1 MTTAEIRDHFLTFFA
16 ERGHRVLPSSSLVPV
31 GDPSVLLT
39 SAGMQQFKPYFSGE
53 RASPFPR
60 IATVQKCF
68 RTTDLD
74 EVGDLSHLTFFEML
88 GNFSFGDY
96 FKEEAIAWAR
106 ELVQDVIGIEPDR
119 VWATVYEGSPGVPRD
134 EEAADI
140 WADLGHP
147 RERIAYAG
155 EDNFWGPTGDSG
167 PCGPTSELHVN
178 LRPDLPDV
186 GPLAAPEQYLEIWN
200 LVFNQYFKS
209 AEGEL
214 TPLEQHGVDTGAGL
228 ERWAVVLQG
237 VNSIYETDTWW
248 PLLQTAAGRAG
259 LAYEADRESGRSLR
273 VIAQHSRAAAFLIG
287 DGVMPGN
294 EGRGYILRRGIRQG
308 VRHARQLGIESDAL
322 APVVASAIDVMCEEG
337 YEDLLPRADFIR
349 SVVGDEEQ
357 RFRRTLDAGVARLDD
372 LLASVPPGGRVAGA
386 RMFELYDTFGFPPDI
401 TKDIAATRGVGVDEA
416 GFNAAL
422 AEQQARSRAAQ
433 SDGQARDLPSG
444 FGETV
449 FLGYDFVTEG
459 SGTIVALARD
469 GELLDGVTPDGQV
482 MVVLDQTPFYGE
494 SGGQVGDTGLLEGPN
509 GAARVTGTLKNPEG
523 TVIAVGEV
531 AHGRLAVGERVTARV
546 DRERRFNIMRNHTA
560 THLLHAGL
568 RRTLGDHVRQAGSLV
583 APDRLRFDFTNPAP
597 VTDGQLREI
606 QSWVNSQILRDHR
619 LVTELTEVQKAVE
632 AGAMALFGE
641 KYGEEVR
648 MVAMGGISR
657 ELCGGTHC
665 LSSNQIGLFAIVQES
680 GIAAG
685 VRRIEAVTGAG
696 AVAFVERSQD
706 LLAGV
711 ARQLES
717 APAEAPERVERLLE
731 QQADLRRRLQAAERA
746 DARRQA
752 ASLASEAISVGPI
765 SLVAAHTSVT
775 NREGLRGLSDD
786 LRQRLATPWVIVLAA
801 TIEERP
807 AFVAAA
813 SDEAVALGVNA
824 GALARAMAMTAGG
837 GGGGRPELAM
847 AGGRDPSRIPAAL
860 EAGRAYVSDAAGET
874 CAP

>member
-1 MTTAEIRDHFLTFFA
+1 MNTAEIRDHYLRFFSD
-16 ERGHRVLPSSSLVPV
+16 RGHRVLPSSSLVPV

-39 SAGMQQFKPYFSGE
+39 SAGMQQFKAYFSGE
-53 RASPFPR
+53 RPSPYPR

-96 FKEEAIAWAR
+96 FKVEAITWAR
-106 ELVQDVIGIEPDR
+106 ELVQDVIGIEPER
-119 VWATVYEGSPGVPRD
+119 IWATVYEGSPGVPRD

-147 RERIAYAG
+147 RERIAYEGA
-155 EDNFWGPTGDSG
+155 DNFWGPTGDSG
-167 PCGPTSELHVN
+167 PCGPTTEIHVN

-186 GPLAAPEQYLEIWN
+186 GPLAAPERYLEIWN

-209 AEGEL
+209 ADGEL

-248 PLLQTAAGRAG
+248 PLVRTAAGEAG
-259 LAYEADRESGRSLR
+259 LAYQAERESGRSLR

-294 EGRGYILRRGIRQG
+294 EGRGYILRRSIRQG
-308 VRHARQLGIESDAL
+308 VRHARQLGIDSNAM
-322 APVVASAIDVMCEEG
+322 APVVETAIDVMSEEG

-349 SVVGDEEQ
+349 SVVRDEEQ

-372 LLASVPPGGRVAGA
+372 LLANVPPGGQVDGA

-416 GFNAAL
+416 GFDAAL

-433 SDGQARDLPSG
+433 SDGQARDLPAG
-444 FGETV
+444 FGESL
-449 FLGYDFVTEG
+449 FLGYDFVTETE
-459 SGTIVALARD
+459 GTIVALARD
-469 GELLDGVTPDGQV
+469 GELLDAAAMDGQV

-494 SGGQVGDTGLLEGPN
+494 AGGQVGDMGVLEGPS
-509 GAARVTGTLKNPEG
+509 GSARVLDTLKNPEG
-523 TVIAVGEV
+523 TLVMLADVTR
-531 AHGRLAVGERVTARV
+531 GRLAVGERVHARV

-583 APDRLRFDFTNPAP
+583 AADRLRFDFTNPAP
-597 VTDGQLREI
+597 VTDDELRQI
-606 QSWVNSQILRDHR
+606 QQWVNAQILEDYR
-619 LVTELTEVQKAVE
+619 LVTELTEVQAAVE

-641 KYGEEVR
+641 KYGEVVR
-648 MVAMGGISR
+648 MVRLGEVSR

-665 LSSNQIGLFAIVQES
+665 ASSNQIGLFAIVQES

-685 VRRIEAVTGAG
+685 VRRIEAVTGVG
-696 AVAFVERSQD
+696 AVTFMERNQD
-706 LLAGV
+706 LLAEI

-717 APAEAPERVERLLE
+717 APSETPERVQRLLD
-731 QQADLRRRLQAAERA
+731 QQADLRRRLHAAERA
-746 DARRQA
+746 EARRQA
-752 ASLASEAISVGPI
+752 ERLAAESVVVGPL
-765 SLVAAHTSVT
+765 SLVAANTSAT
-775 NREGLRGLSDD
+775 NRDALRGLSDD
-786 LRQRLATPWVIVLAA
+786 LRQRLGPPWVIVLAA
-801 TIEERP
+801 TINGRP
-807 AFVAAA
+807 AFVASA
-813 SDEAVALGVNA
+813 SDDAVALGVNA
-824 GALARAMAMTAGG
+824 GALARAMAAKAGG

-847 AGGRDPSRIPAAL
+847 AGGRDASRIPAAL
-860 EAGRAYVSDAAGET
+860 EAGRAYVADTVALT
-874 CAP
+874 

>member
-1 MTTAEIRDHFLTFFA
+1 MTTAEIRNHFLKFFA
-16 ERGHRVLPSSSLVPV
+16 ERGHRVLPSTSLVPV

-53 RASPFPR
+53 RPSPYPR

-96 FKEEAIAWAR
+96 FKLEAIMWAR

-167 PCGPTSELHVN
+167 PCGPTTEIHVN

-186 GPLAAPEQYLEIWN
+186 GPLAAPERYLEIWN

-248 PLLQTAAGRAG
+248 PLLGAAAGRAG
-259 LAYEADRESGRSLR
+259 LEYQAEHASGRSLR

-294 EGRGYILRRGIRQG
+294 EGRGYILRRSIRQG

-322 APVVASAIDVMCEEG
+322 APVVDTAIDVMSEEG
-337 YEDLLPRADFIR
+337 YDDLLPRADFIR
-349 SVVGDEEQ
+349 NVVSDEEQ

-372 LLASVPPGGRVAGA
+372 LLASVPPGGRVDGA

-401 TKDIAATRGVGVDEA
+401 TKDIAAARGVGVDEA
-416 GFNAAL
+416 GFDAAL

-433 SDGQARDLPSG
+433 SGGQARELPSG
-444 FGETV
+444 FGETA
-449 FLGYDFVTEG
+449 FLGYDFATEG
-459 SGTIVALARD
+459 EGTIVALARG
-469 GELLDGVTPDGQV
+469 GELLDTVAAGSHV
-482 MVVLDQTPFYGE
+482 MIVLDQTPFYGE
-494 SGGQVGDTGLLEGPN
+494 AGGQVGDTGVLEGPN
-509 GAARVTGTLKNPEG
+509 GAARVTDTLKNPEG
-523 TVIAVGEV
+523 TVVAVAEV
-531 AHGRLAVGERVTARV
+531 TRGRLTVGDRVRARV
-546 DRERRFNIMRNHTA
+546 DRERRFNVMRNHTA

-597 VTDGQLREI
+597 VTGDQLRQI
-606 QSWVNSQILRDHR
+606 QSWVNSQILCDHS
-619 LVTELTEVQKAVE
+619 LVTELTEVQAAVE

-641 KYGEEVR
+641 KYGEVVR
-648 MVAMGGISR
+648 MVQLEEVSR

-665 LSSNQIGLFAIVQES
+665 LSSNQIGMFAIVQES

-685 VRRIEAVTGAG
+685 IRRIEAVTGAG
-696 AVAFVERSQD
+696 AVTFVERHQD
-706 LLAGV
+706 LLAGI
-711 ARQLES
+711 ARQLEA
-717 APAEAPERVERLLE
+717 APAETPERVQRLLD

-746 DARRQA
+746 EARRLA
-752 ASLASEAISVGPI
+752 VNLASGSVAVGPI
-765 SLVAAHTSVT
+765 SLVAADTSVG
-775 NREGLRGLSDD
+775 NRDALRGLTDD
-786 LRQRLATPWVIVLAA
+786 LRQRLASPSVIVLAA
-801 TIEERP
+801 TIEGRP

-824 GALARAMAMTAGG
+824 GALARAMATTAGG
-837 GGGGRPELAM
+837 GGGGRPGLAM
-847 AGGRDPSRIPAAL
+847 AGGNDPSRIPAAL
-860 EAGRAYVSDAAGET
+860 DAGRAYVADVVGAT
-874 CAP
+874 

>member
-1 MTTAEIRDHFLTFFA
+1 MNTAEIRDHYLNYFA
-16 ERGHRVLPSSSLVPV
+16 ERGHRVLPSASLVPV

-39 SAGMQQFKPYFSGE
+39 SAGMQQFKPHFSGE
-53 RASPFPR
+53 RPSPYPR

-96 FKEEAIAWAR
+96 FKVEAIAWAR
-106 ELVQDVIGIEPDR
+106 ELVQDVIGIEADR

-147 RERIAYAG
+147 RERIAFAG

-167 PCGPTSELHVN
+167 PCGPTTEIHVN

-186 GPLAAPEQYLEIWN
+186 GPLTAPDRYLEIWN

-209 AEGEL
+209 AEGDL

-248 PLLQTAAGRAG
+248 PLIHTAAGQAG
-259 LAYEADRESGRSLR
+259 LAYEAERESGRSLR

-294 EGRGYILRRGIRQG
+294 EGRGYILRRSIRQG

-322 APVVASAIDVMCEEG
+322 APVVETAIDVMSEEG
-337 YEDLLPRADFIR
+337 YQDLLPRADFIR
-349 SVVGDEEQ
+349 GVVSDEEQ

-372 LLASVPPGGRVAGA
+372 LLAAVPPGGRVDGG

-416 GFNAAL
+416 GFEVAL

-433 SDGQARDLPSG
+433 ADGQSLDLPSG
-444 FGETV
+444 FGESV
-449 FLGYDFVTEG
+449 FLGYDFVTQAE
-459 SGTIVALARD
+459 GTIVALACE
-469 GELLDGVTPDGQV
+469 GELLDEATLDGQV

-494 SGGQVGDTGLLEGPN
+494 AGGQVGDTGVLEGPQ
-509 GAARVTGTLKNPEG
+509 GTARVTDTLKNPEG
-523 TVIAVGEV
+523 TVVMMAEV
-531 AHGRLAVGERVTARV
+531 SRGQLAVGERVRARV

-597 VTDGQLREI
+597 VTDGQLRQI
-606 QSWVNSQILRDHR
+606 QHWVNSQILVDHP
-619 LVTELTEVQKAVE
+619 LVTELTEVQAAVE

-648 MVAMGGISR
+648 MVRMGGISR

-665 LSSNQIGLFAIVQES
+665 VSSNQIGLFAIVQES

-696 AVAFVERSQD
+696 AVTFVERSQD
-706 LLAGV
+706 LLTGI

-717 APAEAPERVERLLE
+717 APAEAPERVQRLLS
-731 QQADLRRRLQAAERA
+731 QQADLRRRLQASERA
-746 DARRQA
+746 EARRQA
-752 ASLASEAISVGPI
+752 ERLAGEAMAVGSI
-765 SLVAAHTSVT
+765 SLVAASTSVT
-775 NREGLRGLSDD
+775 NRDALRGLSDD
-786 LRQRLATPWVIVLAA
+786 LRQRLDTPWVIVLAA
-801 TIEERP
+801 EIDGRP

-813 SDEAVALGVNA
+813 SDEAVSAGVNA
-824 GALARAMAMTAGG
+824 GELARAMATMAGG

-847 AGGRDPSRIPAAL
+847 AGGKDPARIPAAL
-860 EAGRAYVSDAAGET
+860 EAGRAYVADAVAV
-874 CAP
+874 A

>member
-1 MTTAEIRDHFLTFFA
+1 MTTAEIRNHFLKFFA
-16 ERGHRVLPSSSLVPV
+16 ERGHRVLPSTSLVPV

-53 RASPFPR
+53 RPSPYPR

-96 FKEEAIAWAR
+96 FKLEAITWAR

-167 PCGPTSELHVN
+167 PCGPTTEIHVN

-186 GPLAAPEQYLEIWN
+186 GPLAAPERYLEIWN

-248 PLLQTAAGRAG
+248 PLLGAAAGRAG
-259 LAYEADRESGRSLR
+259 LEYEAERESGRSLR

-294 EGRGYILRRGIRQG
+294 EGRGYILRRSIRQG
-308 VRHARQLGIESDAL
+308 VRHARQLGIESNAL
-322 APVVASAIDVMCEEG
+322 APVVDSAIDVMSEEG
-337 YEDLLPRADFIR
+337 YDDLLPRADFIR
-349 SVVGDEEQ
+349 NVVSDEEQ

-372 LLASVPPGGRVAGA
+372 LLASVPPGGRVDGA

-401 TKDIAATRGVGVDEA
+401 TKDIAAARGVGVDEA
-416 GFNAAL
+416 GFDAAL

-433 SDGQARDLPSG
+433 SGGQARELPSG
-444 FGETV
+444 FGETA
-449 FLGYDFVTEG
+449 FLGYDFATEG
-459 SGTIVALARD
+459 EGTIVALARG
-469 GELLDGVTPDGQV
+469 GELLDTVAAGRHV
-482 MVVLDQTPFYGE
+482 MIVLDQTPFYGE
-494 SGGQVGDTGLLEGPN
+494 AGGQVGDTGVLEGPN
-509 GAARVTGTLKNPEG
+509 GGARVTDTLKNPEG
-523 TVIAVGEV
+523 TVVAVAEV
-531 AHGRLAVGERVTARV
+531 TRGRLTVGERVRARV
-546 DRERRFNIMRNHTA
+546 DRERRFNVMRNHTA

-597 VTDGQLREI
+597 VTGDQLRQI
-606 QSWVNSQILRDHR
+606 QSWVNSQILCDHS
-619 LVTELTEVQKAVE
+619 LVTELTEVQAAVE

-641 KYGEEVR
+641 KYGEVVR
-648 MVAMGGISR
+648 MVRLGEVSR

-665 LSSNQIGLFAIVQES
+665 LSSNQIGMFAIVQES

-685 VRRIEAVTGAG
+685 IRRIEAVTGAG
-696 AVAFVERSQD
+696 AVTFVERHQD
-706 LLAGV
+706 LLAGI
-711 ARQLES
+711 ARQLEA
-717 APAEAPERVERLLE
+717 APAETPERVQRLLD

-746 DARRQA
+746 EARRLA
-752 ASLASEAISVGPI
+752 VNLASGSVAVGPI
-765 SLVAAHTSVT
+765 SLVAADTSVG
-775 NREGLRGLSDD
+775 NRDALRGLTDD
-786 LRQRLATPWVIVLAA
+786 LRQRLASPSVIVLAA
-801 TIEERP
+801 TIEGRP

-824 GALARAMAMTAGG
+824 GALARAMATTAGG
-837 GGGGRPELAM
+837 GGGGRPGLAM
-847 AGGRDPSRIPAAL
+847 AGGNDPSRIPAAL
-860 EAGRAYVSDAAGET
+860 DAGRAYVAAVVGAT
-874 CAP
+874 

>member
-1 MTTAEIRDHFLTFFA
+1 MTTAEIRNHFLKFFA
-16 ERGHRVLPSSSLVPV
+16 ERGHRVLPSTSLVPV

-53 RASPFPR
+53 RPSPYPR

-96 FKEEAIAWAR
+96 FKLEAIMWAR

-167 PCGPTSELHVN
+167 PCGPTTEIHVN

-186 GPLAAPEQYLEIWN
+186 GPLAAPERYLEIWN

-248 PLLQTAAGRAG
+248 PLLGAAAGRAG
-259 LAYEADRESGRSLR
+259 LEYEAERESGRSLR

-294 EGRGYILRRGIRQG
+294 EGRGYILRRSIRQG

-322 APVVASAIDVMCEEG
+322 APVVDTAIDVMSEEG
-337 YEDLLPRADFIR
+337 YHDLLPRADFIR
-349 SVVGDEEQ
+349 NVVSDEEQ

-372 LLASVPPGGRVAGA
+372 LLASVPPGGRVDGA

-401 TKDIAATRGVGVDEA
+401 TKDIAAARGVGVDEA
-416 GFNAAL
+416 GFDAAL

-433 SDGQARDLPSG
+433 SGGQTRELPSG
-444 FGETV
+444 FGETA
-449 FLGYDFVTEG
+449 FLGYDFATEG
-459 SGTIVALARD
+459 EGTIVALARG
-469 GELLDGVTPDGQV
+469 GELLDTVAAGRHV
-482 MVVLDQTPFYGE
+482 MIVLDQTPFYGE
-494 SGGQVGDTGLLEGPN
+494 AGGQVGDTGVLEGPN
-509 GAARVTGTLKNPEG
+509 GAARVTDTLKNPEG
-523 TVIAVGEV
+523 TVVAVAEV
-531 AHGRLAVGERVTARV
+531 TRGHLTVGERVRARV
-546 DRERRFNIMRNHTA
+546 DRERRFNVMRNHTA

-597 VTDGQLREI
+597 VTGDQLRQI
-606 QSWVNSQILRDHR
+606 QSWVNSQILCDHS
-619 LVTELTEVQKAVE
+619 LVTELTEVQAAIE

-641 KYGEEVR
+641 KYGEVVR
-648 MVAMGGISR
+648 MVQLGEVSR

-665 LSSNQIGLFAIVQES
+665 VSSNQIGMFAIVQES

-685 VRRIEAVTGAG
+685 IRRIEAVTGAG
-696 AVAFVERSQD
+696 AVTFVERHQD
-706 LLAGV
+706 LLAGI
-711 ARQLES
+711 ARQLEA
-717 APAEAPERVERLLE
+717 APAETPERVQRLLD

-746 DARRQA
+746 EARRLA
-752 ASLASEAISVGPI
+752 VNLASGSVAVGPI
-765 SLVAAHTSVT
+765 SLVAADTSVG
-775 NREGLRGLSDD
+775 NRDALRGLTDD
-786 LRQRLATPWVIVLAA
+786 LRQRLASPSVIVLAA
-801 TIEERP
+801 TIEGRP

-824 GALARAMAMTAGG
+824 GALARAMATTAGG
-837 GGGGRPELAM
+837 GGGGRPGLAM
-847 AGGRDPSRIPAAL
+847 AGGNDPSRIPAAL
-860 EAGRAYVSDAAGET
+860 DAGRAYVADVVGAT
-874 CAP
+874 

>member
-1 MTTAEIRDHFLTFFA
+1 MTTAEIRDRYLNFFA
-16 ERGHRVLPSSSLVPV
+16 ERGHRVLPSASLVPV

-53 RASPFPR
+53 RPSPYPR

-96 FKEEAIAWAR
+96 FKVEAIAWAR
-106 ELVQDVIGIEPDR
+106 ELVQDVIGIEPER

-167 PCGPTSELHVN
+167 PCGPTTEIHVN

-186 GPLAAPEQYLEIWN
+186 GPLAAPERYLEIWN
-200 LVFNQYFKS
+200 LVFNQYFRS

-214 TPLEQHGVDTGAGL
+214 TPLERHGVDTGAGL

-237 VNSIYETDTWW
+237 VDSIYETDTWW
-248 PLLQTAAGRAG
+248 PLLQEAAGRAG
-259 LAYEADRESGRSLR
+259 LAYEAERESGRSLR

-294 EGRGYILRRGIRQG
+294 EGRGYILRRSIRQG
-308 VRHARQLGIESDAL
+308 VRHARQLGIESNAL
-322 APVVASAIDVMCEEG
+322 APVVATAIDVMSEEG
-337 YEDLLPRADFIR
+337 YEDLLPRAEFIR
-349 SVVGDEEQ
+349 NVVSDEEQ

-372 LLASVPPGGRVAGA
+372 LLVSVPPGGQVDGV

-401 TKDIAATRGVGVDEA
+401 TKDIAAARGVGVDEA
-416 GFNAAL
+416 GFDAAL

-433 SDGQARDLPSG
+433 SGGQAHDLPSG
-444 FGETV
+444 FGESV
-449 FLGYDFVTEG
+449 FLGYDFVTEAE
-459 SGTIVALARD
+459 GTIVALARD
-469 GELLDGVTPDGQV
+469 EELLDAAADGQV
-482 MVVLDQTPFYGE
+482 MLVLDQTPFYGE
-494 SGGQVGDTGLLEGPN
+494 AGGQVGDTGMLTGPN
-509 GAARVTGTLKNPEG
+509 GAARVTDTLKNPEG
-523 TVIAVGEV
+523 TVVMV
-531 AHGRLAVGERVTARV
+531 ADMTQGRLAVGERVTARV
-546 DRERRFNIMRNHTA
+546 DRQRRFNIMRNHTA

-583 APDRLRFDFTNPAP
+583 APDRLRFDFTNPTP
-597 VTDGQLREI
+597 VTDDELRQI
-606 QSWVNSQILRDHR
+606 QHWVNTQILSDRQ
-619 LVTELTEVQKAVE
+619 LVTELTEVQAAVE

-648 MVAMGGISR
+648 MVTMGGISR

-665 LSSNQIGLFAIVQES
+665 VSSNQIGLFAIVQES

-696 AVAFVERSQD
+696 AVGFVERNQD
-706 LLAGV
+706 LLAGI

-717 APAEAPERVERLLE
+717 TPTEAPDRVQRLLE
-731 QQADLRRRLQAAERA
+731 QQADLRQRLQAGERA
-746 DARRQA
+746 EARRQA
-752 ASLASEAISVGPI
+752 ERLAAESLAVGPV
-765 SLVAAHTSVT
+765 SLVAANTSAT
-775 NREGLRGLSDD
+775 NRDALRRLSDD
-786 LRQRLATPWVIVLAA
+786 LRQRLDTPWVIVLAA
-801 TIEERP
+801 TIDGRP

-813 SDEAVALGVNA
+813 SDEAVALGMNA
-824 GALARAMAMTAGG
+824 GELARAMATVAGG

-847 AGGRDPSRIPAAL
+847 AGGKDPSRIPAAL
-860 EAGRAYVSDAAGET
+860 EAGRAFVADSVGVT
-874 CAP
+874 

>member
-1 MTTAEIRDHFLTFFA
+1 MTTAEIRNHYLKFFA
-16 ERGHRVLPSSSLVPV
+16 ERGHRVLPSTSLVPV

-53 RASPFPR
+53 RPSPYPR

-96 FKEEAIAWAR
+96 FKLEAITWAR

-167 PCGPTSELHVN
+167 PCGPTTEIHVN

-186 GPLAAPEQYLEIWN
+186 GPLAAPERYLEIWN

-214 TPLEQHGVDTGAGL
+214 TPLEKHGVDTGGGL

-248 PLLQTAAGRAG
+248 PLLGAAAGRAG
-259 LAYEADRESGRSLR
+259 LEYEAERESGRSLR

-294 EGRGYILRRGIRQG
+294 EGRGYILRRSIRQG

-322 APVVASAIDVMCEEG
+322 APVVDTAIDVMSEEG
-337 YEDLLPRADFIR
+337 YDDLLPRADFIR
-349 SVVGDEEQ
+349 NVVSDEEQ

-372 LLASVPPGGRVAGA
+372 LLASVPPGGQVDGA

-401 TKDIAATRGVGVDEA
+401 TKDIAAARGVGVDEA
-416 GFNAAL
+416 GFDAAL

-433 SDGQARDLPSG
+433 SGGQARELPSG
-444 FGETV
+444 FGETA
-449 FLGYDFVTEG
+449 FQGYDFATEG
-459 SGTIVALARD
+459 EGTIVALARG
-469 GELLDGVTPDGQV
+469 GELLDAVAAGSQV
-482 MVVLDQTPFYGE
+482 MIVLDQTPFYGE
-494 SGGQVGDTGLLEGPN
+494 AGGQVGDTGVLEGLN
-509 GAARVTGTLKNPEG
+509 GAARVTDTLKNPEG
-523 TVIAVGEV
+523 TVVAVAEV
-531 AHGRLAVGERVTARV
+531 TRGHLTVGERVRARV

-597 VTDGQLREI
+597 VTGDQLRQI
-606 QSWVNSQILRDHR
+606 QSWVNSQILCDHS
-619 LVTELTEVQKAVE
+619 LVTELTEVQAAVE

-641 KYGEEVR
+641 KYGEVVR
-648 MVAMGGISR
+648 MVRLGEVSR

-665 LSSNQIGLFAIVQES
+665 VSSNQIGMFAIVQES

-685 VRRIEAVTGAG
+685 IRRIEAVTGAG
-696 AVAFVERSQD
+696 AVTFVERHQD
-706 LLAGV
+706 LLAGI

-717 APAEAPERVERLLE
+717 APAETPERVQRLLD

-746 DARRQA
+746 EARRLA
-752 ASLASEAISVGPI
+752 VNLASGSVAVGPI
-765 SLVAAHTSVT
+765 SLVAADTSVG
-775 NREGLRGLSDD
+775 NRDALRGLTDD
-786 LRQRLATPWVIVLAA
+786 LRQRLAAPSVIVLAA
-801 TIEERP
+801 TIEGRP

-824 GALARAMAMTAGG
+824 GALARAMATTAGG
-837 GGGGRPELAM
+837 GGGGRPGLAM
-847 AGGRDPSRIPAAL
+847 AGGNDPSRIPAAL
-860 EAGRAYVSDAAGET
+860 DAGRAYVADVVGAT
-874 CAP
+874 

>member
-1 MTTAEIRDHFLTFFA
+1 MTTAEIRDHYLKFFA
-16 ERGHRVLPSSSLVPV
+16 ERGHRVLPSTSLVPV

-53 RASPFPR
+53 RPSPYPR

-96 FKEEAIAWAR
+96 FKLEAIMWAR
-106 ELVQDVIGIEPDR
+106 ELVQEVIGIEPDR

-167 PCGPTSELHVN
+167 PCGPTTEIHVN

-186 GPLAAPEQYLEIWN
+186 GPLAAPERYLEIWN

-248 PLLQTAAGRAG
+248 PLLGAAAGRAG
-259 LAYEADRESGRSLR
+259 LEYQAKHASGRSLR

-294 EGRGYILRRGIRQG
+294 EGRGYILRRSIRQG

-322 APVVASAIDVMCEEG
+322 APVVDTAIDVMSEEG
-337 YEDLLPRADFIR
+337 YDDLLPRADFIR
-349 SVVGDEEQ
+349 NVVSDEEQ

-372 LLASVPPGGRVAGA
+372 LLASVPPGGRVDGA

-401 TKDIAATRGVGVDEA
+401 TTDIAAARGVGVDDA
-416 GFNAAL
+416 GFDAAL

-433 SDGQARDLPSG
+433 SGGQARELPSG
-444 FGETV
+444 FGETA
-449 FLGYDFVTEG
+449 FLGYDFATEG
-459 SGTIVALARD
+459 EGTIVALARG
-469 GELLDGVTPDGQV
+469 GELLDTVAAGRHI
-482 MVVLDQTPFYGE
+482 MIVLDQTPFYGE
-494 SGGQVGDTGLLEGPN
+494 AGGQVGDTGVLEGPN
-509 GAARVTGTLKNPEG
+509 GAARVTDTLKNPEG
-523 TVIAVGEV
+523 TVVAVVEV
-531 AHGRLAVGERVTARV
+531 TRGRLAVGERVRARV

-597 VTDGQLREI
+597 VTGDQLRQI
-606 QSWVNSQILRDHR
+606 QRWVNSQILCDHA
-619 LVTELTEVQKAVE
+619 LVTELTEVQAAVE

-641 KYGEEVR
+641 KYGEVVR
-648 MVAMGGISR
+648 MVRLGEVSR

-665 LSSNQIGLFAIVQES
+665 VSSNQIGMFAIVQES

-685 VRRIEAVTGAG
+685 IRRIEAVTGAG
-696 AVAFVERSQD
+696 AVTLVERHQD
-706 LLAGV
+706 LLTGI
-711 ARQLES
+711 ARQLEA
-717 APAEAPERVERLLE
+717 APAETPERVQRLLD

-746 DARRQA
+746 EARRLA
-752 ASLASEAISVGPI
+752 VNLASGSVAVGPI
-765 SLVAAHTSVT
+765 SLVAADTSVG
-775 NREGLRGLSDD
+775 NRDALRGLTDD
-786 LRQRLATPWVIVLAA
+786 LRQRLAAPWVIVLAA
-801 TIEERP
+801 TIEGRP

-824 GALARAMAMTAGG
+824 GALARAMATTAGG
-837 GGGGRPELAM
+837 GGGGRPGLAM
-847 AGGRDPSRIPAAL
+847 AGGNDPSRIPAAL
-860 EAGRAYVSDAAGET
+860 DAGRAYVADVVGAT
-874 CAP
+874 

>member
-1 MTTAEIRDHFLTFFA
+1 MTTAEIRNHFLKFFA
-16 ERGHRVLPSSSLVPV
+16 ERGHRVLPSTSLVPV

-53 RASPFPR
+53 RPSPYPR

-96 FKEEAIAWAR
+96 FKLEAIMWAR

-167 PCGPTSELHVN
+167 PCGPTTEIHVN

-186 GPLAAPEQYLEIWN
+186 GPLAAPERYLEIWN

-248 PLLQTAAGRAG
+248 PLLGAAAGRAG
-259 LAYEADRESGRSLR
+259 LEYQAERASGRSLR

-294 EGRGYILRRGIRQG
+294 EGRGYILRRSIRQG
-308 VRHARQLGIESDAL
+308 VRHARQLGIESNAL
-322 APVVASAIDVMCEEG
+322 APVVDSAIDVMSEEG
-337 YEDLLPRADFIR
+337 YDDLLPRADFIR
-349 SVVGDEEQ
+349 NVVSDEEQ

-372 LLASVPPGGRVAGA
+372 LLASVPPGARVDGA

-401 TKDIAATRGVGVDEA
+401 TKDIAAARGVGVDEA
-416 GFNAAL
+416 GFDAAL

-433 SDGQARDLPSG
+433 SGGQARELPSG
-444 FGETV
+444 FGETA
-449 FLGYDFVTEG
+449 FLGYDFATEG
-459 SGTIVALARD
+459 EGTIVALARG
-469 GELLDGVTPDGQV
+469 GELLDTVAAGRHV
-482 MVVLDQTPFYGE
+482 MIVLDQTPFYGE
-494 SGGQVGDTGLLEGPN
+494 AGGQVGDTGVLEGPN
-509 GAARVTGTLKNPEG
+509 GGARVTDTLKNPEG
-523 TVIAVGEV
+523 TVVAVAEV
-531 AHGRLAVGERVTARV
+531 TRGRLTVGERVRARV

-597 VTDGQLREI
+597 VTGDQLRQI
-606 QSWVNSQILRDHR
+606 QSWVNSQILCDHS
-619 LVTELTEVQKAVE
+619 LVTELTEVQAAVE

-641 KYGEEVR
+641 KYGEVVR
-648 MVAMGGISR
+648 MVRLGEVSR

-665 LSSNQIGLFAIVQES
+665 LSSNQIGMFAIVQES

-685 VRRIEAVTGAG
+685 IRRIEAVTGAG
-696 AVAFVERSQD
+696 AVTFVERHQD
-706 LLAGV
+706 LLAGI
-711 ARQLES
+711 ARQLEA
-717 APAEAPERVERLLE
+717 APAETPERVQRLLD

-746 DARRQA
+746 EARRLA
-752 ASLASEAISVGPI
+752 VNLASGSVAVGPI
-765 SLVAAHTSVT
+765 SLVAADTSVG
-775 NREGLRGLSDD
+775 NRDALRGLTDD
-786 LRQRLATPWVIVLAA
+786 LRQRLASPSVIVLAA
-801 TIEERP
+801 TIEGRP

-824 GALARAMAMTAGG
+824 GALARAMATTAGG
-837 GGGGRPELAM
+837 GGGGRPGLAM
-847 AGGRDPSRIPAAL
+847 AGGNDPSRIPAAL
-860 EAGRAYVSDAAGET
+860 DAGRAYVAAVVGAT
-874 CAP
+874 

>member
-1 MTTAEIRDHFLTFFA
+1 MTTAEIRHHYLNYFA
-16 ERGHRVLPSSSLVPV
+16 ERGHRLLPSSSLVPV

-53 RASPFPR
+53 RPSPYPR

-96 FKEEAIAWAR
+96 FKVEAITWAR
-106 ELVQDVIGIEPDR
+106 ELVQDVIGIEAER

-167 PCGPTSELHVN
+167 PCGPTTELHVN

-186 GPLAAPEQYLEIWN
+186 GPLVAPERYLEIWN
-200 LVFNQYFKS
+200 LVFNQYFMS
-209 AEGEL
+209 ADGEL

-248 PLLQTAAGRAG
+248 PLLRVAAGRAG
-259 LAYEADRESGRSLR
+259 RTYEADQESGRSLR

-294 EGRGYILRRGIRQG
+294 EGRGYILRRSIRQA
-308 VRHARQLGIESDAL
+308 VRHARQLGIESDVL
-322 APVVASAIDVMCEEG
+322 APVVETAIDVMSEEG

-349 SVVGDEEQ
+349 NVASDEEQ
-357 RFRRTLDAGVARLDD
+357 RFRRTLDAGMARLDD
-372 LLASVPPGGRVAGA
+372 LLADVPRGGQVDGT

-401 TKDIAATRGVGVDEA
+401 TKDIAAARGVDVDEA
-416 GFNAAL
+416 GFDDAL
-422 AEQQARSRAAQ
+422 EEQQARSRAAQ
-433 SDGQARDLPSG
+433 SDGQALALPSG
-444 FGETV
+444 FGESI

-459 SGTIVALARD
+459 AGTIVALARD
-469 GELLDGVTPDGQV
+469 GALLDAATADGQV

-494 SGGQVGDTGLLEGPN
+494 AGGQVGDAGALEGPT
-509 GAARVTGTLKNPEG
+509 GAARVTDTLKNPEG
-523 TVIAVGEV
+523 TVVMIAEV
-531 AHGRLAVGERVTARV
+531 TRGQLAVGERVEARV
-546 DRERRFNIMRNHTA
+546 DRARRFNIMRNHTA

-583 APDRLRFDFTNPAP
+583 APDRLRFDFTNPTP
-597 VTDGQLREI
+597 VTDGELRDI
-606 QSWVNSQILRDHR
+606 QHWVNSQILSDHQ
-619 LVTELTEVQKAVE
+619 LVTELTEVQAAVE

-648 MVAMGGISR
+648 MVRMGEVSR

-665 LSSNQIGLFAIVQES
+665 NSSNQIGLFAIVQES

-696 AVAFVERSQD
+696 AVTFVEWNQD
-706 LLAGV
+706 LLAGI

-717 APAEAPERVERLLE
+717 APAEAPERVQRLVT
-731 QQADLRRRLQAAERA
+731 QQADMRRQLQASERA
-746 DARRQA
+746 EARRQA
-752 ASLASEAISVGPI
+752 ERLAAEAATVGPL
-765 SLVAAHTSVT
+765 SLVAAGTSVT
-775 NREGLRGLSDD
+775 NRDALRGLSDD
-786 LRQRLATPWVIVLAA
+786 LRQRLDTPWVIVLAA
-801 TIEERP
+801 EIDGRP

-813 SDEAVALGVNA
+813 SDEAVAAGVNA
-824 GALARAMAMTAGG
+824 GELARAMARTAGG

-847 AGGRDPSRIPAAL
+847 AGGKDPAQIPAAL
-860 EAGRAYVSDAAGET
+860 EAGRAYVAEAVAA
-874 CAP
+874 A

>member
-1 MTTAEIRDHFLTFFA
+1 MTTAEIRDRYLNFFA
-16 ERGHRVLPSSSLVPV
+16 ERGHRVLPSASLVPV

-53 RASPFPR
+53 RPSPYPR

-96 FKEEAIAWAR
+96 FKVEAITWAR
-106 ELVQDVIGIEPDR
+106 ELVQDVIGIEPER

-167 PCGPTSELHVN
+167 PCGPTTEIHVN

-186 GPLAAPEQYLEIWN
+186 GPLAAPERYLEIWN
-200 LVFNQYFKS
+200 LVFNQYFRS

-214 TPLEQHGVDTGAGL
+214 TPLERHGVDTGAGL

-237 VNSIYETDTWW
+237 VDSIYETDTWW
-248 PLLQTAAGRAG
+248 PLLQEAAGRAG
-259 LAYEADRESGRSLR
+259 LAYEAERESGRSLR

-294 EGRGYILRRGIRQG
+294 EGRGYILRRSIRQG
-308 VRHARQLGIESDAL
+308 VRHARQLGIESNAL
-322 APVVASAIDVMCEEG
+322 APVVATAIDVMSEEG

-349 SVVGDEEQ
+349 SVVSDEEH

-372 LLASVPPGGRVAGA
+372 LLVSVPPGGQVDGV

-401 TKDIAATRGVGVDEA
+401 TKDIAAARGVGVDEA
-416 GFNAAL
+416 GFDAAL
-422 AEQQARSRAAQ
+422 AEQRARSRAAQ
-433 SDGQARDLPSG
+433 SGGQAHDLPSG
-444 FGETV
+444 FGESV
-449 FLGYDFVTEG
+449 FLGYDFVTEAE
-459 SGTIVALARD
+459 GTIVALARD
-469 GELLDGVTPDGQV
+469 EELLDAAADGQV
-482 MVVLDQTPFYGE
+482 MLVLDQTPFYGE
-494 SGGQVGDTGLLEGPN
+494 AGGQVGDTGMLTGPN
-509 GAARVTGTLKNPEG
+509 GAARVTDTLKNPEG
-523 TVIAVGEV
+523 TVVMV
-531 AHGRLAVGERVTARV
+531 ADMTQGRLAVGERVTARV
-546 DRERRFNIMRNHTA
+546 DRQRRFNIMRNHTA

-583 APDRLRFDFTNPAP
+583 APDRLRFDFTNPTP
-597 VTDGQLREI
+597 VTDDELRQI
-606 QSWVNSQILRDHR
+606 QHWVNTQILSDRQ
-619 LVTELTEVQKAVE
+619 LVTELTEVQAAVE

-648 MVAMGGISR
+648 MVTMGGISR

-665 LSSNQIGLFAIVQES
+665 VSSNQIGLFAIVQES

-696 AVAFVERSQD
+696 AVGFVERNQD
-706 LLAGV
+706 LLAGI

-717 APAEAPERVERLLE
+717 TPTEAPDRVQRLLE
-731 QQADLRRRLQAAERA
+731 QQADLRRRLQAGERA
-746 DARRQA
+746 EARRQA
-752 ASLASEAISVGPI
+752 ERLAAESLAVGPM
-765 SLVAAHTSVT
+765 SLVAANTSAT
-775 NREGLRGLSDD
+775 NRDALRRLSDD
-786 LRQRLATPWVIVLAA
+786 LRQRLDTPWVIVLAA
-801 TIEERP
+801 TIDGRP

-824 GALARAMAMTAGG
+824 GELARAMATVAGG

-847 AGGRDPSRIPAAL
+847 AGGKDPSRIPAAL
-860 EAGRAYVSDAAGET
+860 EAGRAFVADSVGVT
-874 CAP
+874 

>member
-1 MTTAEIRDHFLTFFA
+1 MKTFEIRDHYLRFFG
-16 ERGHRVLPSSSLVPV
+16 ERGHRVLPSASLVPV

-53 RASPFPR
+53 RPSPYPR

-96 FKEEAIAWAR
+96 FKVEAIAWAR
-106 ELVQDVIGIEPDR
+106 ELVQDVVGIEPAR
-119 VWATVYEGSPGVPRD
+119 IWATVYEGSPGVPRD

-167 PCGPTSELHVN
+167 PCGPTTELHVN

-186 GPLAAPEQYLEIWN
+186 GPLVAPEQYLEIWN

-209 AEGEL
+209 VDGEL
-214 TPLEQHGVDTGAGL
+214 TPLAQHGVDTGAGL
-228 ERWAVVLQG
+228 ERWAVVLQDVG
-237 VNSIYETDTWW
+237 SIYETDTWW
-248 PLLQTAAGRAG
+248 PLLQTASKGAG
-259 LAYEADRESGRSLR
+259 LEYQAERESGRSLR

-294 EGRGYILRRGIRQG
+294 EGRGYILRRSIRQG
-308 VRHARQLGIESDAL
+308 VRHARQLGIESEAL
-322 APVVASAIDVMCEEG
+322 APVVATAIDVMSEEG
-337 YEDLLPRADFIR
+337 YEDLQPRADFIR
-349 SVVGDEEQ
+349 SVVSDEEQ

-372 LLASVPPGGRVAGA
+372 LLTSVPTGGEVDGA

-401 TKDIAATRGVGVDEA
+401 TKDIAAARGVGVDEA
-416 GFNAAL
+416 GFDAAL
-422 AEQQARSRAAQ
+422 AEQRARSRAAQ
-433 SDGQARDLPSG
+433 SDGQARDLPTG
-444 FGETV
+444 FGESV

-459 SGTIVALARD
+459 EGTIVALARD
-469 GELLDGVTPDGQV
+469 GELLDSVTADGAV
-482 MVVLDQTPFYGE
+482 MLVMDQTPFYGE
-494 SGGQVGDTGLLEGPN
+494 AGGQVGDTGTLEGPH
-509 GAARVTGTLKNPEG
+509 GAARVTDTLKNPEG
-523 TVIAVGEV
+523 TVVMAAEV
-531 AHGRLAVGERVTARV
+531 TRGRLAVGEHVQARV
-546 DRERRFNIMRNHTA
+546 DRERRFSIMRNHTA

-583 APDRLRFDFTNPAP
+583 APDRLRFDFTNPSP
-597 VTDGQLREI
+597 VSDEHVRQI
-606 QSWVNSQILRDHR
+606 QHWVNSQILHDYP
-619 LVTELTEVQKAVE
+619 LVTEVTEVQAAVE

-641 KYGEEVR
+641 KYGEQVR
-648 MVAMGGISR
+648 MVRMGEISR

-665 LSSNQIGLFAIVQES
+665 VSSNQIGLFAIVQES

-696 AVAFVERSQD
+696 AVALVEHSQD

-711 ARQLES
+711 AQQLES
-717 APAEAPERVERLLE
+717 APAEAPERVRRLLE
-731 QQADLRRRLQAAERA
+731 QQADLRRRLQQAERA
-746 DARRQA
+746 EARRLAENLA
-752 ASLASEAISVGPI
+752 AGAIGLGPI
-765 SLVAAHTSVT
+765 SMVLADTPVG
-775 NREGLRGLSDD
+775 NRGALRGLTDD
-786 LRQRLATPWVIVLAA
+786 LRQRLESPWVIVLAA
-801 TIEERP
+801 TIEGRP

-813 SDEAVALGVNA
+813 SDESVAAGVNA
-824 GALARAMAMTAGG
+824 GALARAMATTAGG

-847 AGGRDPSRIPAAL
+847 AGGRDPARIPDAL
-860 EAGRAYVSDAAGET
+860 EAGRAYVAELAG
-874 CAP
+874 AS

>member
-1 MTTAEIRDHFLTFFA
+1 MNTSEIRHRYLRFFS
-16 ERGHRVLPSSSLVPV
+16 ERGHRVLPSASLVPV

-53 RASPFPR
+53 RPSPYPR

-96 FKEEAIAWAR
+96 FKVEAITWAR
-106 ELVQDVIGIEPDR
+106 ELVQDVIGIEPER

-155 EDNFWGPTGDSG
+155 DDNFWGPTGDSG
-167 PCGPTSELHVN
+167 PCGPTTEVHIN

-209 AEGEL
+209 ASGGL
-214 TPLEQHGVDTGAGL
+214 TPLEHHGVDTGAGL

-248 PLLQTAAGRAG
+248 PLVHAAAGQAN
-259 LAYEADRESGRSLR
+259 LDYEAERESGRSLR

-294 EGRGYILRRGIRQG
+294 EGRGYILRRSIRQA
-308 VRHARQLGIESDAL
+308 VRHARQLGTESDAL
-322 APVVASAIDVMCEEG
+322 APVVAAAIDVMSEEG

-349 SVVGDEEQ
+349 SVVSDEEQ

-372 LLASVPPGGRVAGA
+372 LLANVPPRGLVDGA

-401 TKDIAATRGVGVDEA
+401 TKDIAAARGVGVDES
-416 GFNAAL
+416 GFDAAL

-433 SDGQARDLPSG
+433 SDGQARELPSG
-444 FGETV
+444 FGESV
-449 FLGYDFVTEG
+449 FLGHDFVTEG
-459 SGTIVALARD
+459 EGTIVALARD
-469 GELLDGVTPDGQV
+469 GELLDAAASGGNV

-494 SGGQVGDTGLLEGPN
+494 AGGQVGDSGVLVGQT
-509 GAARVTGTLKNPEG
+509 GAARVIDTLKNPEG
-523 TVIAVGEV
+523 TVVMV
-531 AHGRLAVGERVTARV
+531 ADVTRGHLAVGESVRACVN
-546 DRERRFNIMRNHTA
+546 RERRFNIMRNHTA

-597 VTDGQLREI
+597 VADDELREI
-606 QSWVNSQILRDHR
+606 QQWVNSQILEDHR
-619 LVTELTEVQKAVE
+619 LVTEQTEVQAAVE

-641 KYGEEVR
+641 KYGEVVR
-648 MVAMGGISR
+648 MVRMGDVSR

-665 LSSNQIGLFAIVQES
+665 ASSNQIGLFAIVQEG

-696 AVAFVERSQD
+696 AVTLVERNQD
-706 LLAGV
+706 LLAGI

-717 APAEAPERVERLLE
+717 APAEAPERLHRLLD
-731 QQADLRRRLQAAERA
+731 QQADLRRRLQAAERSEA
-746 DARRQA
+746 QRQA
-752 ASLASEAISVGPI
+752 ERLAAASVAVGPI
-765 SLVAAHTSVT
+765 SLVAANTSAAT
-775 NREGLRGLSDD
+775 RDALRELSDD
-786 LRQRLATPWVIVLAA
+786 LRQRLETPWVIVLAA
-801 TIEERP
+801 TIDGRP

-813 SDEAVALGVNA
+813 SDEAVAAGANA
-824 GALARAMAMTAGG
+824 GTLARAMAHAAGG
-837 GGGGRPELAM
+837 GGGGRPGLAM
-847 AGGRDPSRIPAAL
+847 AGGKDPSRIPAAL
-860 EAGRAYVSDAAGET
+860 EAARACVIDSVAA
-874 CAP
+874 P

>member
-1 MTTAEIRDHFLTFFA
+1 MTTAEIRNHFLKFFA
-16 ERGHRVLPSSSLVPV
+16 ERGHRVLPSTSLVPV

-53 RASPFPR
+53 RPSPYPR

-96 FKEEAIAWAR
+96 FKLEAIMWAR
-106 ELVQDVIGIEPDR
+106 ELVQDAIGIEPDR

-167 PCGPTSELHVN
+167 PCGPTTEIHVN

-186 GPLAAPEQYLEIWN
+186 GPLAAPERYLEIWN

-248 PLLQTAAGRAG
+248 PLLGAAAGRAG
-259 LAYEADRESGRSLR
+259 LEYQAEHASGRSLR

-294 EGRGYILRRGIRQG
+294 EGRGYILRRSIRQG

-322 APVVASAIDVMCEEG
+322 APVVDTAIDVMSEEG
-337 YEDLLPRADFIR
+337 YNDLLPRADFIR
-349 SVVGDEEQ
+349 NVVSDEEQ

-372 LLASVPPGGRVAGA
+372 LLASVPPGGRVDGA

-401 TKDIAATRGVGVDEA
+401 TKDIAAARGVGVDEA
-416 GFNAAL
+416 GFDSAL

-433 SDGQARDLPSG
+433 SGGQARELPSG
-444 FGETV
+444 FGETA
-449 FLGYDFVTEG
+449 FLGYDFATEG
-459 SGTIVALARD
+459 EGTIVALALG
-469 GELLDGVTPDGQV
+469 GELLDTVAAGGHV
-482 MVVLDQTPFYGE
+482 MIVLDQTPFYGE
-494 SGGQVGDTGLLEGPN
+494 AGGQVGDTGVLEGPN
-509 GAARVTGTLKNPEG
+509 GAARVTDTLKNPEG
-523 TVIAVGEV
+523 TVVAVAEV
-531 AHGRLAVGERVTARV
+531 TRGRLTVGERVRARV

-597 VTDGQLREI
+597 VTGDQLRQI
-606 QSWVNSQILRDHR
+606 QSWVNSQILCDHS
-619 LVTELTEVQKAVE
+619 LVTELTEVQAAIE

-641 KYGEEVR
+641 KYGEVVR
-648 MVAMGGISR
+648 MVQLGEVSR

-665 LSSNQIGLFAIVQES
+665 VSSNQIGMFAIVQES

-685 VRRIEAVTGAG
+685 IRRIEAVTGAG
-696 AVAFVERSQD
+696 AVTFVERHQD
-706 LLAGV
+706 LLAGI
-711 ARQLES
+711 ARQLEA
-717 APAEAPERVERLLE
+717 APAETPERVQRLLD

-746 DARRQA
+746 EARRLA
-752 ASLASEAISVGPI
+752 VNLASGSVAVGPI
-765 SLVAAHTSVT
+765 SLVAADTSVG
-775 NREGLRGLSDD
+775 NRDALRGLTDD
-786 LRQRLATPWVIVLAA
+786 LRQRLASPSVIVLAA
-801 TIEERP
+801 TIEGRP

-824 GALARAMAMTAGG
+824 GTLARAMATTAGG
-837 GGGGRPELAM
+837 GGGGRPGLAM
-847 AGGRDPSRIPAAL
+847 AGGNDPSRIPAAL
-860 EAGRAYVSDAAGET
+860 DAGRAYVADVVSAT
-874 CAP
+874 

>member
-1 MTTAEIRDHFLTFFA
+1 MTTAEIRDHFLKFFA
-16 ERGHRVLPSSSLVPV
+16 ERGHRVLPSASLVPV

-53 RASPFPR
+53 RASPNPR

-96 FKEEAIAWAR
+96 FKQEAITWAR
-106 ELVQDVIGIEPDR
+106 ELVQDVVGIEPDR

-155 EDNFWGPTGDSG
+155 EDNFWAPPGDSG
-167 PCGPTSELHVN
+167 PCGPTSEIHIN

-186 GPLAAPEQYLEIWN
+186 GPLAAPERYLEIWN

-248 PLLQTAAGRAG
+248 PLVQTAASRAS
-259 LAYEADRESGRSLR
+259 LAYEAERESGRSLR

-294 EGRGYILRRGIRQG
+294 EGRGYILRRSIRQG

-322 APVVASAIDVMCEEG
+322 APVVEMAIDVMSEEG

-349 SVVGDEEQ
+349 SVVSEEEQ

-372 LLASVPPGGRVAGA
+372 LLVDVPPGGMVEGA

-401 TKDIAATRGVGVDEA
+401 TKDIAAARGVGVDEA
-416 GFNAAL
+416 GFDTAL

-433 SDGQARDLPSG
+433 SDGRARDLPAG
-444 FGETV
+444 FGETA
-449 FLGYDFVTEG
+449 FLGYDFATEG
-459 SGTIVALARD
+459 EGTIVALARD
-469 GELLDGVTPDGQV
+469 GELLDTATADGPV

-494 SGGQVGDTGLLEGPN
+494 AGGQVGDTGALESIDGR
-509 GAARVTGTLKNPEG
+509 ARVTDTLKNPEG
-523 TVIAVGEV
+523 TVVAVAEV
-531 AHGRLAVGERVTARV
+531 TGGRLAVGERVRARV

-597 VTDGQLREI
+597 VSGEQLRQI
-606 QSWVNSQILRDHR
+606 QHWVNAQILRDYP
-619 LVTELTEVQKAVE
+619 LMTELTEVQAAVA

-648 MVAMGGISR
+648 MVRMGEISR

-665 LSSNQIGLFAIVQES
+665 ESSNQIGLFAIVQES

-685 VRRIEAVTGAG
+685 IRRIEAVTGAG
-696 AVAFVERSQD
+696 AVAFVERNQD

-711 ARQLES
+711 ARKLDAS
-717 APAEAPERVERLLE
+717 PATAPERVQRLLD

-746 DARRQA
+746 EARRLA
-752 ASLASEAISVGPI
+752 ENLASNSTAVGPI
-765 SLVAAHTSVT
+765 SLVAADTPVG
-775 NREGLRGLSDD
+775 NRDALRALTDD
-786 LRQRLATPWVIVLAA
+786 LRQRLAAPWAIVLAA
-801 TIEERP
+801 TIDGRP

-813 SDEAVALGVNA
+813 SDEAVALGVDA
-824 GALARAMAMTAGG
+824 GALARAMAKTAGG

-847 AGGRDPSRIPAAL
+847 AGGNDPARIPAAL
-860 EAGRAYVSDAAGET
+860 EAGRASVAESAGVT
-874 CAP
+874 

>member
-1 MTTAEIRDHFLTFFA
+1 MTTAEIRDHYLRFFA
-16 ERGHRVLPSSSLVPV
+16 EHGHRVLPSSSLVPV

-53 RASPFPR
+53 RASPYPR

-96 FKEEAIAWAR
+96 FKVEAIAWAR
-106 ELVQDVIGIEPDR
+106 ELVQDVIGIEPAR

-167 PCGPTSELHVN
+167 PCGPTTEIHVN
-178 LRPDLPDV
+178 LRPELPDV
-186 GPLAAPEQYLEIWN
+186 GPLAAPERYLEIWN

-209 AEGEL
+209 ADGEL

-237 VNSIYETDTWW
+237 VDSIYETDTWW
-248 PLLQTAAGRAG
+248 PLLQTAAGQAD
-259 LAYEADRESGRSLR
+259 LAYEAERESGRSLR

-294 EGRGYILRRGIRQG
+294 EGRGYILRRSIRQG

-322 APVVASAIDVMCEEG
+322 GPVVETAIDVMSEEG

-349 SVVGDEEQ
+349 SVVSDEEQ

-372 LLASVPPGGRVAGA
+372 LLAEVPPGGRVDGA

-401 TKDIAATRGVGVDEA
+401 TKDIAAARGVGVDEA
-416 GFNAAL
+416 GFDVAL

-433 SDGQARDLPSG
+433 SDGQSRDLPLG
-444 FGETV
+444 FGESV
-449 FLGYDFVTEG
+449 FLGYDFVTDGE
-459 SGTIVALARD
+459 GTIVALARD
-469 GELLDGVTPDGQV
+469 GELLDAAEADSHV

-494 SGGQVGDTGLLEGPN
+494 AGGQVGDTGVLEGPQ
-509 GAARVTGTLKNPEG
+509 GTARVTDTLKNPEG
-523 TVIAVGEV
+523 TVVMVAEV
-531 AHGRLAVGERVTARV
+531 TRGQLAVGERVQAQV

-597 VTDGQLREI
+597 VTDGELRQI
-606 QSWVNSQILRDHR
+606 QHWVNSQILEDHQ
-619 LVTELTEVQKAVE
+619 LVTELTEVQAAVE

-641 KYGEEVR
+641 KYGEVVR
-648 MVAMGGISR
+648 MVRLGEVSR

-665 LSSNQIGLFAIVQES
+665 VSSNQIGLFAIVQEG

-696 AVAFVERSQD
+696 AVIFVERSQD
-706 LLAGV
+706 LLAGI
-711 ARQLES
+711 ARQLEA
-717 APAEAPERVERLLE
+717 APTEAPERVQRLLD

-746 DARRQA
+746 EARRQA
-752 ASLASEAISVGPI
+752 ERLAAESVVVGPI
-765 SLVAAHTSVT
+765 SLVAADTSVT
-775 NREGLRGLSDD
+775 NRDALRGLSDD
-786 LRQRLATPWVIVLAA
+786 LRQRLIAPWVIVLAA
-801 TIEERP
+801 TIDERP

-813 SDEAVALGVNA
+813 SDDAVALGVNS
-824 GALARAMAMTAGG
+824 GALARAMATRAGG

-847 AGGRDPSRIPAAL
+847 AGGKDPARIPAAL
-860 EAGRAYVSDAAGET
+860 DAGRAYVTET
-874 CAP
+874 VASP

>member
-1 MTTAEIRDHFLTFFA
+1 MNTAEIRDHYLRFFA

-53 RASPFPR
+53 RPSAYPR

-96 FKEEAIAWAR
+96 FKVEAITWAR

-147 RERIAYAG
+147 RKRIAYAG
-155 EDNFWGPTGDSG
+155 ADNFWGPTGDSG
-167 PCGPTSELHVN
+167 PCGPTTEIHIN

-209 AEGEL
+209 GDGEL

-248 PLLQTAAGRAG
+248 PLVHTAAGQAG
-259 LAYEADRESGRSLR
+259 LEYEAERESGRSLR
-273 VIAQHSRAAAFLIG
+273 VVAQHSRAAAFLIG

-294 EGRGYILRRGIRQG
+294 EGRGYILRRSIRQG
-308 VRHARQLGIESDAL
+308 VRHARQLGIEADAL
-322 APVVASAIDVMCEEG
+322 APVVATAIDVMSEEG
-337 YEDLLPRADFIR
+337 YDDLLPRAEFIR
-349 SVVGDEEQ
+349 SVVSDEEQ

-372 LLASVPPGGRVAGA
+372 LLSTVPPGGQVEGA

-401 TKDIAATRGVGVDEA
+401 TKDIAAARGMGVDEA
-416 GFNAAL
+416 GFESAL

-433 SDGQARDLPSG
+433 SDGQAHELPSG
-444 FGETV
+444 FGESM
-449 FLGYDFVTEG
+449 FLGYDFVTEAE
-459 SGTIVALARD
+459 GTIVALARD
-469 GELLDGVTPDGQV
+469 GELLDAATSGGHV
-482 MVVLDQTPFYGE
+482 MIVLDQTPFYGE
-494 SGGQVGDTGLLEGPN
+494 AGGQVGDSGVLEGPD
-509 GAARVTGTLKNPEG
+509 GAARVTDTLRNPEG
-523 TVIAVGEV
+523 SVVMAAEV
-531 AHGRLAVGERVTARV
+531 TRGQLAVGERVRARV

-597 VTDGQLREI
+597 VTDEELRRI
-606 QSWVNSQILRDHR
+606 QQWVNSQILEDYH
-619 LVTELTEVQKAVE
+619 LDTELTEVQAAVE

-641 KYGEEVR
+641 KYGEVVR
-648 MVAMGGISR
+648 MVRMGDVSR

-665 LSSNQIGLFAIVQES
+665 VSSNQIGLFAIVQEG

-696 AVAFVERSQD
+696 AVELVERNQD
-706 LLAGV
+706 LLAGI

-717 APAEAPERVERLLE
+717 APAEAPERVQRLLS

-746 DARRQA
+746 EARRQA
-752 ASLASEAISVGPI
+752 EQLAAESVSVGPI
-765 SLVAAHTSVT
+765 SLIAANTSAA
-775 NREGLRGLSDD
+775 NRDALRELSDD
-786 LRQRLATPWVIVLAA
+786 LRQRLAPPWVIVLAA
-801 TIEERP
+801 TIEGRP

-813 SDEAVALGVNA
+813 SDDAVAAGINA
-824 GALARAMAMTAGG
+824 GALARAMAQTAGG

-847 AGGRDPSRIPAAL
+847 AGGKDPSRIPAAL
-860 EAGRAYVSDAAGET
+860 EAGRAHVMNAAAGT
-874 CAP
+874 

>member
-1 MTTAEIRDHFLTFFA
+1 MNTAQIRDHYLTYFA
-16 ERGHRVLPSSSLVPV
+16 TREHRVLPSSSLVPV

-53 RASPFPR
+53 RPSPYPR

-96 FKEEAIAWAR
+96 FKVESITWAR

-167 PCGPTSELHVN
+167 PCGPTSEIHVN

-186 GPLAAPEQYLEIWN
+186 GPLAAPERYLEIWN

-209 AEGEL
+209 ADGDL
-214 TPLEQHGVDTGAGL
+214 TPLEKHGVDTGAGL

-248 PLLQTAAGRAG
+248 PLIRTAAGQAS
-259 LAYEADRESGRSLR
+259 LAYEAERESGRSLR

-294 EGRGYILRRGIRQG
+294 EGRGYILRRSIRQG
-308 VRHARQLGIESDAL
+308 VRHARQLGIDSDAMG
-322 APVVASAIDVMCEEG
+322 PVVATAIDVMSEEG
-337 YEDLLPRADFIR
+337 YEELAPRADFIR
-349 SVVGDEEQ
+349 SVVSEEEQ

-372 LLASVPPGGRVAGA
+372 LLARVPPGGQVDGA
-386 RMFELYDTFGFPPDI
+386 RVFELYDTFGFPPDI
-401 TKDIAATRGVGVDEA
+401 TKDIAGARGVGVDEE
-416 GFNAAL
+416 GFDAAL
-422 AEQQARSRAAQ
+422 AAQQARSRAAQ
-433 SDGQARDLPSG
+433 SDGQGRDLPSG
-444 FGETV
+444 FGESV
-449 FLGYDFVTEG
+449 FVGYDFVTDAEG
-459 SGTIVALARD
+459 TVVVLARD
-469 GELLDGVTPDGQV
+469 GELLDTASANSQV

-494 SGGQVGDTGLLEGPN
+494 AGGQVGDSGVLEGPN
-509 GAARVTGTLKNPEG
+509 GAARVTDTLKNLEG
-523 TVIAVGEV
+523 TVVMVAQVTTGE
-531 AHGRLAVGERVTARV
+531 LAVGERVRAQV

-597 VTDGQLREI
+597 VTDDELRQI
-606 QSWVNSQILRDHR
+606 QHWVNSQILSDHE
-619 LVTELTEVQKAVE
+619 LVTESTEVQAAVE

-648 MVAMGGISR
+648 MVTMGGISR

-665 LSSNQIGLFAIVQES
+665 VSSNQIGLFAVVQES

-696 AVAFVERSQD
+696 AVTFVERSQD
-706 LLAGV
+706 LLAGI
-711 ARQLES
+711 ARRLDS
-717 APAEAPERVERLLE
+717 APAEAPDRVQRLLE
-731 QQADLRRRLQAAERA
+731 QQADLRRRLQASERA

-752 ASLASEAISVGPI
+752 ERLAAESVSVGPI
-765 SLVAAHTSVT
+765 SLVAADTPVT
-775 NREGLRGLSDD
+775 NRDALRGLSDD
-786 LRQRLATPWVIVLAA
+786 LRQRLDEPWVIVLAA
-801 TIEERP
+801 TIDGRP

-813 SDEAVALGVNA
+813 SDEAVGLGVNA
-824 GALARAMAMTAGG
+824 GALARAMATMAGG

-847 AGGRDPSRIPAAL
+847 AGGKDPSRIPAAL
-860 EAGRAYVSDAAGET
+860 DAGRAYVTDTAAGT
-874 CAP
+874 

>member
-1 MTTAEIRDHFLTFFA
+1 MTTAEIRDHYLKYFA
-16 ERGHRVLPSSSLVPV
+16 ERGHRVLPSTSLVPV

-53 RASPFPR
+53 RPSPYPR

-96 FKEEAIAWAR
+96 FKLEAITWAR

-155 EDNFWGPTGDSG
+155 EDNFWGPTGDRG
-167 PCGPTSELHVN
+167 PCGPTTEIHVN

-186 GPLAAPEQYLEIWN
+186 GPLAAPERYLEIWN

-214 TPLEQHGVDTGAGL
+214 TPLEQHGVDTGGGL

-248 PLLQTAAGRAG
+248 PLLGAAAGRAG
-259 LAYEADRESGRSLR
+259 LEYEAERESGRSLR

-294 EGRGYILRRGIRQG
+294 EGRGYILRRSIRQG

-322 APVVASAIDVMCEEG
+322 APVVDTAIDVMSEEG
-337 YEDLLPRADFIR
+337 YDDLLPRADFIR
-349 SVVGDEEQ
+349 NVVGDEEQ

-372 LLASVPPGGRVAGA
+372 LLASVPPGGRVDGA

-401 TKDIAATRGVGVDEA
+401 TKDIAAARGVGVDKA
-416 GFNAAL
+416 GFDSAL

-433 SDGQARDLPSG
+433 SGGQTLELPSG
-444 FGETV
+444 FGETA
-449 FLGYDFVTEG
+449 FLGYDFATEG
-459 SGTIVALARD
+459 EGTIVALARG
-469 GELLDGVTPDGQV
+469 GELLDTVAAGSQV
-482 MVVLDQTPFYGE
+482 MIVLDQTPFYGE
-494 SGGQVGDTGLLEGPN
+494 AGGQVGDTGVLEGPN
-509 GAARVTGTLKNPEG
+509 GAARVTDTLKNPEG
-523 TVIAVGEV
+523 TVVAVAEV
-531 AHGRLAVGERVTARV
+531 TRGHLTVGERVRARV

-597 VTDGQLREI
+597 VTGDQLRQT
-606 QSWVNSQILRDHR
+606 QSWVNSQILCDHS
-619 LVTELTEVQKAVE
+619 LVTELTEVQAAVE

-641 KYGEEVR
+641 KYGEVVR
-648 MVAMGGISR
+648 MVRLGEVSR

-665 LSSNQIGLFAIVQES
+665 VSSNQIGIFAIVQES

-685 VRRIEAVTGAG
+685 IRRIEAVTGAG
-696 AVAFVERSQD
+696 AVTFVERHQD
-706 LLAGV
+706 LLAGI
-711 ARQLES
+711 ARQLEA
-717 APAEAPERVERLLE
+717 APAETPERVQRLLD
-731 QQADLRRRLQAAERA
+731 QQADLRRRLQAAERSE
-746 DARRQA
+746 ARRLA
-752 ASLASEAISVGPI
+752 VNLASGSVAVGPI
-765 SLVAAHTSVT
+765 SLVAADTSVG
-775 NREGLRGLSDD
+775 NRDALRGLTDD
-786 LRQRLATPWVIVLAA
+786 LRQRLAAPWVIVLAA
-801 TIEERP
+801 TIEGRP

-813 SDEAVALGVNA
+813 SDEAVALGMNA
-824 GALARAMAMTAGG
+824 GALARAMATTAGG
-837 GGGGRPELAM
+837 GGGGRPGLAM
-847 AGGRDPSRIPAAL
+847 AGGKDPSRIPAAL
-860 EAGRAYVSDAAGET
+860 DAGRAYVADVVGVT
-874 CAP
+874 

>member
-1 MTTAEIRDHFLTFFA
+1 MTTAEIRDRFLSFFA
-16 ERGHRVLPSSSLVPV
+16 EREHRVLPSSSLVPV

-53 RASPFPR
+53 RPSPYPR

-74 EVGDLSHLTFFEML
+74 DVGDISHLTFFEML

-106 ELVQDVIGIEPDR
+106 ELVQDVIGIEADR

-155 EDNFWGPTGDSG
+155 EDNFWAAPGDSG

-186 GPLAAPEQYLEIWN
+186 GPLEAPERYLEIWN

-209 AEGEL
+209 ADGEL

-228 ERWAVVLQG
+228 ERWAVVLQNVG
-237 VNSIYETDTWW
+237 SIYETDTWW
-248 PLLQTAAGRAG
+248 PLVRTAAGRAG
-259 LAYEADRESGRSLR
+259 LEYEAECESGRSLR

-294 EGRGYILRRGIRQG
+294 EGRGYILRRSIRQG
-308 VRHARQLGIESDAL
+308 VRHARQLGIESEAL
-322 APVVASAIDVMCEEG
+322 GPVVETAIDVMAEEG

-349 SVVGDEEQ
+349 SVVSDEEQ
-357 RFRRTLDAGVARLDD
+357 RFRRTLDAGVARLED
-372 LLASVPPGGRVAGA
+372 LLANVPPGGQVDGA

-401 TKDIAATRGVGVDEA
+401 TKDIAVARGVGVDEA
-416 GFNAAL
+416 GFDAAL
-422 AEQQARSRAAQ
+422 AEQQARSRAVQ
-433 SDGQARDLPSG
+433 GDGQARDLPTG
-444 FGETV
+444 FGESV
-449 FLGYDFVTEG
+449 FLGYDFATEG
-459 SGTIVALARD
+459 HGTIVALARD
-469 GELLDGVTPDGQV
+469 GELLDSATADRHV

-494 SGGQVGDTGLLEGPN
+494 AGGQVGDTGLLEGPN
-509 GAARVTGTLKNPEG
+509 GAARVTDTLRNPEG
-523 TVIAVGEV
+523 TVVMVAEV
-531 AHGRLAVGERVTARV
+531 TRGRLSVGERVRAEV

-597 VTDGQLREI
+597 VSNDQLREI
-606 QSWVNSQILRDHR
+606 QSWVNSQILSDHR
-619 LVTELTEVQKAVE
+619 LVTELTEVQAAVE

-641 KYGEEVR
+641 KYGEVVR
-648 MVAMGGISR
+648 MVRMGEVSR

-665 LSSNQIGLFAIVQES
+665 VSSNQVGLFAIVQEG

-696 AVAFVERSQD
+696 AVAFVERNQD
-706 LLAGV
+706 LLAEI
-711 ARQLES
+711 ARQLET
-717 APAEAPERVERLLE
+717 APAEAPERVERLLD
-731 QQADLRRRLQAAERA
+731 QQANLRRRLQAAERA
-746 DARRQA
+746 EARRQA
-752 ASLASEAISVGPI
+752 ASLAAGAVAVGPI
-765 SLVAAHTSVT
+765 SLVAANTSVT
-775 NREGLRGLSDD
+775 SRDALRGLSDD
-786 LRQRLATPWVIVLAA
+786 LRQRLDTPWVIVLAA
-801 TIEERP
+801 TIDGRP

-813 SDEAVALGVNA
+813 SDEAVTAGVNA
-824 GALARAMAMTAGG
+824 GALARAMAQTAGG

-847 AGGRDPSRIPAAL
+847 AGGTDPSRIPAAL
-860 EAGRAYVSDAAGET
+860 EAGHSYLADLVAVA
-874 CAP
+874 

>member
-1 MTTAEIRDHFLTFFA
+1 MNTAEIRDHYLRFFA
-16 ERGHRVLPSSSLVPV
+16 ERGHRVLPSASLVPV

-53 RASPFPR
+53 RPSPYPR

-96 FKEEAIAWAR
+96 FKVEAITWAR

-147 RERIAYAG
+147 RTRIAYAG

-167 PCGPTSELHVN
+167 PCGPTTEIHIN

-186 GPLAAPEQYLEIWN
+186 GPLVAPEQYLEIWN

-209 AEGEL
+209 ADGEL
-214 TPLEQHGVDTGAGL
+214 TPLDLHGVDTGAGL
-228 ERWAVVLQG
+228 ERWAVVLQNAG
-237 VNSIYETDTWW
+237 SIYETDTWW
-248 PLLQTAAGRAG
+248 PLLHTSAERAG
-259 LAYEADRESGRSLR
+259 LEYEAERESGRSLR

-294 EGRGYILRRGIRQG
+294 EGRGYILRRSIRQG

-322 APVVASAIDVMCEEG
+322 GPVVETAIDVMSEEG

-349 SVVGDEEQ
+349 SVVSDEEQ

-372 LLASVPPGGRVAGA
+372 LLAKVPAGGQVDGA

-401 TKDIAATRGVGVDEA
+401 TKDIAAARGVGVDED
-416 GFNAAL
+416 GFDAAL

-433 SDGQARDLPSG
+433 SDGQARNLPTG
-444 FGETV
+444 FGESV

-459 SGTIVALARD
+459 EGTIVALARE
-469 GELLDGVTPDGQV
+469 GALLDSATADSHV

-494 SGGQVGDTGLLEGPN
+494 AGGQVGDTGLLKGPN
-509 GAARVTGTLKNPEG
+509 GAARVTDTLKNPEG
-523 TVIAVGEV
+523 TVVMVAEV
-531 AHGRLAVGERVTARV
+531 TKGRLSVGERVRAEV

-597 VTDGQLREI
+597 VTDSQMREI
-606 QSWVNSQILRDHR
+606 QSWVNARILDDHL
-619 LVTELTEVQKAVE
+619 LVTELTEVQAAVE

-648 MVAMGGISR
+648 MVRLGDVSR

-665 LSSNQIGLFAIVQES
+665 VSSNQIGLFALVQEG

-696 AVAFVERSQD
+696 AVEFVERNQD
-706 LLAGV
+706 LLAGI
-711 ARQLES
+711 ARQLET
-717 APAEAPERVERLLE
+717 APTEAPERVERLLN

-746 DARRQA
+746 EARRQA
-752 ASLASEAISVGPI
+752 EQLAADSVAVGPI
-765 SLVAAHTSVT
+765 TLVAANTSAT
-775 NREGLRGLSDD
+775 NRDALRELSDD
-786 LRQRLATPWVIVLAA
+786 LRQRLETPWVIVLAA
-801 TIEERP
+801 TIEGRP

-813 SDEAVALGVNA
+813 SAEAVAVGINA
-824 GALARAMAMTAGG
+824 GALVRAMAKTAGG

-847 AGGRDPSRIPAAL
+847 AGGRDPARIPAAL
-860 EAGRAYVSDAAGET
+860 EAGRAYLADLVAVA
-874 CAP
+874 

>member
-1 MTTAEIRDHFLTFFA
+1 MNTAQIRDHFLTYFA
-16 ERGHRVLPSSSLVPV
+16 EREHRVLPSSSLVPV

-53 RASPFPR
+53 RPSPYPR

-96 FKEEAIAWAR
+96 FKVEAIAWAR

-167 PCGPTSELHVN
+167 PCGPTSEIHVN

-186 GPLAAPEQYLEIWN
+186 GPLAAPERYLEIWN
-200 LVFNQYFKS
+200 LVFNQYFRS
-209 AEGEL
+209 ADGEL
-214 TPLEQHGVDTGAGL
+214 TPLEKHGVDTGAGL

-248 PLLQTAAGRAG
+248 PLIQTAAGQASLG
-259 LAYEADRESGRSLR
+259 YEAERESGRSLR

-294 EGRGYILRRGIRQG
+294 EGRGYILRRSIRQG
-308 VRHARQLGIESDAL
+308 VRHARQLGIESDAMG
-322 APVVASAIDVMCEEG
+322 PVVATAIDVMSEEG
-337 YEDLLPRADFIR
+337 YQDLLPRADFIR
-349 SVVGDEEQ
+349 SVVSEEEQ
-357 RFRRTLDAGVARLDD
+357 RFRRTLDAGVARLED
-372 LLASVPPGGRVAGA
+372 LLASVPPGGQVDGA
-386 RMFELYDTFGFPPDI
+386 RVFELYDTFGFPPDI
-401 TKDIAATRGVGVDEA
+401 TKDIAGARGVGVDEA
-416 GFNAAL
+416 GFDAAL

-444 FGETV
+444 FGESV
-449 FLGYDFVTEG
+449 FLGYDFVTEAE
-459 SGTIVALARD
+459 GTIVVLARE
-469 GELLDGVTPDGQV
+469 GELLDAATANGQV

-494 SGGQVGDTGLLEGPN
+494 AGGQVGDTGVLEGPN
-509 GAARVTGTLKNPEG
+509 GAARVTDTLKNPEG
-523 TVIAVGEV
+523 TVVMVAEV
-531 AHGRLAVGERVTARV
+531 TTGQLAVGERVRAQV

-583 APDRLRFDFTNPAP
+583 AADRLRFDFTNPAP
-597 VTDGQLREI
+597 VTDDELRQI
-606 QSWVNSQILRDHR
+606 QHWVNSQILSDYE
-619 LVTELTEVQKAVE
+619 LVTESTEVQAAVE

-648 MVAMGGISR
+648 MVTMGGISR

-665 LSSNQIGLFAIVQES
+665 VSSNQIGLFAIVQES

-685 VRRIEAVTGAG
+685 IRRIEAVSGAG
-696 AVAFVERSQD
+696 AVTFVERSQD
-706 LLAGV
+706 LLAGI
-711 ARQLES
+711 ARQLDS
-717 APAEAPERVERLLE
+717 APAEAPDRVERLLE
-731 QQADLRRRLQAAERA
+731 HQADLRRRLQASERA
-746 DARRQA
+746 EARRQA
-752 ASLASEAISVGPI
+752 ERLAAESVAVGPI
-765 SLVAAHTSVT
+765 SLVAADTAVT
-775 NREGLRGLSDD
+775 NRGALRGLSDD
-786 LRQRLATPWVIVLAA
+786 LRQRLDEPWVIVLAA
-801 TIEERP
+801 TIDGRP

-813 SDEAVALGVNA
+813 SDEAVDLGVNA
-824 GALARAMAMTAGG
+824 GALARAMATMAGG

-847 AGGRDPSRIPAAL
+847 AGGKDPSRIPAAL
-860 EAGRAYVSDAAGET
+860 DAGRAYVSDTAAVI
-874 CAP
+874 

>member
-1 MTTAEIRDHFLTFFA
+1 MNTAQIRDHYLRFFA
-16 ERGHRVLPSSSLVPV
+16 ERGHRVLPSASLVPV

-53 RASPFPR
+53 RASPYPR

-96 FKEEAIAWAR
+96 FKVEAIRWAR
-106 ELVQDVIGIEPDR
+106 ELVQDVIGIEADR

-167 PCGPTSELHVN
+167 PCGPTTEIHVN

-186 GPLAAPEQYLEIWN
+186 GPLVAPEQYLEIWN

-209 AEGEL
+209 VDGEL

-228 ERWAVVLQG
+228 ERWAVVLQNVG
-237 VNSIYETDTWW
+237 SIYETDTWW
-248 PLLQTAAGRAG
+248 PLVLTAAGRAG
-259 LAYEADRESGRSLR
+259 LEYEAERESGRSLR

-294 EGRGYILRRGIRQG
+294 EGRGYILRRSIRQG
-308 VRHARQLGIESDAL
+308 VRHARQLGIESEAL
-322 APVVASAIDVMCEEG
+322 GPVVETAIDVMAEEG

-349 SVVGDEEQ
+349 SVVSDEEQ
-357 RFRRTLDAGVARLDD
+357 RFRRTLDAGVARLQD
-372 LLASVPPGGRVAGA
+372 LLANVPPGGQVDGT

-416 GFNAAL
+416 GFDAAL

-433 SDGQARDLPSG
+433 ADGQARDLPTG
-444 FGETV
+444 FGESV
-449 FLGYDFVTEG
+449 FLGYDFVTKGE
-459 SGTIVALARD
+459 GTIVALARE
-469 GELLDGVTPDGQV
+469 GELLDSAPVDSHV

-494 SGGQVGDTGLLEGPN
+494 AGGQVGDTGLLKGPS
-509 GAARVTGTLKNPEG
+509 GSARVTDTLKNPEG
-523 TVIAVGEV
+523 TVVMIAEV
-531 AHGRLAVGERVTARV
+531 TRGRLSVGERVRAEV

-597 VTDGQLREI
+597 VSDGQIREI
-606 QSWVNSQILRDHR
+606 QSWVNTQILRDHR
-619 LVTELTEVQKAVE
+619 LVTELTEVQAAVE

-641 KYGEEVR
+641 KYGEVVR
-648 MVAMGGISR
+648 MVRLGEVSR

-665 LSSNQIGLFAIVQES
+665 ASSNQIGMFAIVQEG

-685 VRRIEAVTGAG
+685 VRRIEAVTGVG
-696 AVAFVERSQD
+696 AVAYVERSQD
-706 LLAGV
+706 LLAGI
-711 ARQLES
+711 ARQLET
-717 APAEAPERVERLLE
+717 APAEAPERVERLLR
-731 QQADLRRRLQAAERA
+731 QQANLRRQLQAAERA

-752 ASLASEAISVGPI
+752 ASLAASAIAVGPI
-765 SLVAAHTSVT
+765 SLVAANTSMT
-775 NREGLRGLSDD
+775 NRDALRGLSDD
-786 LRQRLATPWVIVLAA
+786 LRQRLDTPWVIVLAA
-801 TIEERP
+801 TIDGRP

-813 SDEAVALGVNA
+813 SDEAVSTGVNA
-824 GALARAMAMTAGG
+824 GALARAMAQTAGG

-847 AGGRDPSRIPAAL
+847 AGGKDASRIPAAL
-860 EAGRAYVSDAAGET
+860 EAGRAYVADLVAVA
-874 CAP
+874 

>member
-1 MTTAEIRDHFLTFFA
+1 MNTAQIRDHYLKFFA
-16 ERGHRVLPSSSLVPV
+16 ERGHRVLPSASLVPV

-39 SAGMQQFKPYFSGE
+39 SAGMQQFKQYFSGE
-53 RASPFPR
+53 RPSPYSR

-96 FKEEAIAWAR
+96 FKIEAIAWAR
-106 ELVQDVIGIEPDR
+106 ELVQDVVGIEPDR

-167 PCGPTSELHVN
+167 PCGPTTEIHIN
-178 LRPDLPDV
+178 LQPDLPDV
-186 GPLAAPEQYLEIWN
+186 GPLEAPERYLEIWN
-200 LVFNQYFKS
+200 LVFNQYFRS
-209 AEGEL
+209 ADGEL

-248 PLLQTAAGRAG
+248 PLVRVAADRART
-259 LAYEADRESGRSLR
+259 AYEAERESGRSLR

-294 EGRGYILRRGIRQG
+294 EGRGYILRRSIRQG

-322 APVVASAIDVMCEEG
+322 APVVETAIDVMSEEG

-349 SVVGDEEQ
+349 SVVSDEEQ

-372 LLASVPPGGRVAGA
+372 LLAGIPPGGRVDGA

-401 TKDIAATRGVGVDEA
+401 TKDIAAAHNVGVDDA
-416 GFNAAL
+416 GFDAAL
-422 AEQQARSRAAQ
+422 AEQRARSRAAQ
-433 SDGQARDLPSG
+433 SNAQARDLPSG
-444 FGETV
+444 FGESM
-449 FLGYDFVTEG
+449 FLGYDFVTEEE
-459 SGTIVALARD
+459 GTIVALARD
-469 GELLDGVTPDGQV
+469 GELLDAAMPDGQV
-482 MVVLDQTPFYGE
+482 MVVMDQTPFYGE
-494 SGGQVGDTGLLEGPN
+494 AGGQVGDTGTLRGPT
-509 GAARVTGTLKNPEG
+509 GSARVLDTLRNPEG
-523 TVIAVGEV
+523 TVVMV
-531 AHGRLAVGERVTARV
+531 ADVTRGRLVVGERVQARV

-583 APDRLRFDFTNPAP
+583 APDRLRFDFTNPTP
-597 VTDGQLREI
+597 VSEDELRQI
-606 QSWVNSQILRDHR
+606 QQWVNSQILKDHR
-619 LVTELTEVQKAVE
+619 LVTELTEVQAAVQ

-641 KYGEEVR
+641 KYGEIVR
-648 MVAMGGISR
+648 MVRLGAVSR

-665 LSSNQIGLFAIVQES
+665 VSSNQIGLFAIVQEG

-696 AVAFVERSQD
+696 AVTLMERNQD
-706 LLAGV
+706 LLAGI
-711 ARQLES
+711 ARQLEA
-717 APAEAPERVERLLE
+717 APAEAPARVQRLLT
-731 QQADLRRRLQAAERA
+731 QQSDLRRRLQAAERA

-752 ASLASEAISVGPI
+752 ERLAAESEAVGPVL
-765 SLVAAHTSVT
+765 LVAADTSVT
-775 NREGLRGLSDD
+775 DRDALRGLSDD
-786 LRQRLATPWVIVLAA
+786 LRQRLASPWVIVLAA
-801 TIEERP
+801 RIDGRP

-813 SDEAVALGVNA
+813 SEEAVALGVNS
-824 GALARAMAMTAGG
+824 GALARAMATTAGG

-847 AGGRDPSRIPAAL
+847 AGGRDASLIPAAL
-860 EAGRAYVSDAAGET
+860 QAGRAYVANAVALT
-874 CAP
+874 

>member
-1 MTTAEIRDHFLTFFA
+1 MTTAEIRAHYLNFFA
-16 ERGHRVLPSSSLVPV
+16 EHGHRVLPSSSLVPV

-53 RASPFPR
+53 RPSPYPR

-96 FKEEAIAWAR
+96 FKVEAITWAR

-155 EDNFWGPTGDSG
+155 ADNFWGPTGDSG
-167 PCGPTSELHVN
+167 PCGPTTELHIN

-186 GPLAAPEQYLEIWN
+186 GPLVAPEQYLEIWN
-200 LVFNQYFKS
+200 LVFNQYFRS
-209 AEGEL
+209 ADGEL
-214 TPLEQHGVDTGAGL
+214 TPLDQHGVDTGAGL

-248 PLLQTAAGRAG
+248 PLIRTAAGRAEIE
-259 LAYEADRESGRSLR
+259 YQADRESGRSLR

-294 EGRGYILRRGIRQG
+294 EGRGYILRRSIRQG

-322 APVVASAIDVMCEEG
+322 APVVATAIDVMSEEG
-337 YEDLLPRADFIR
+337 YEDLLPREDFIR

-372 LLASVPPGGRVAGA
+372 LLAEVPSGGQVDGA

-401 TKDIAATRGVGVDEA
+401 TKDIAAARGVGVDEA
-416 GFNAAL
+416 GFDAAL

-433 SDGQARDLPSG
+433 SDGQAHDLPSG
-444 FGETV
+444 FGESV

-459 SGTIVALARD
+459 EGTIVALARE
-469 GELLDGVTPDGQV
+469 GELLDAAPANGRV
-482 MVVLDQTPFYGE
+482 MIVLDQTPFYGE
-494 SGGQVGDTGLLEGPN
+494 AGGQVGDTGVLEGPN
-509 GAARVTGTLKNPEG
+509 GAARVTDTLKNPEG
-523 TVIAVGEV
+523 TVVAVAEV
-531 AHGRLAVGERVTARV
+531 TRGRLAVGERVRARV

-597 VTDGQLREI
+597 VTGEQLRRI
-606 QSWVNSQILRDHR
+606 QSWVNTQILSDHS
-619 LVTELTEVQKAVE
+619 LVTELTEVQAAVE

-641 KYGEEVR
+641 KYGEVVR
-648 MVAMGGISR
+648 MVRMGEISR

-665 LSSNQIGLFAIVQES
+665 VSSNQIGLFAIVQES

-685 VRRIEAVTGAG
+685 VRRIEAVTGSG
-696 AVAFVERSQD
+696 AVAFVERNQD
-706 LLAGV
+706 LLAGI
-711 ARQLES
+711 ARQLET
-717 APAEAPERVERLLE
+717 APAETPERVQRLLD

-746 DARRQA
+746 EARRMA
-752 ASLASEAISVGPI
+752 ARLASESVAVGPL
-765 SLVAAHTSVT
+765 SLVVAETPVS
-775 NREGLRGLSDD
+775 NREALRGLTDD
-786 LRQRLATPWVIVLAA
+786 LRQRLNAPWVVVLAA
-801 TIEERP
+801 TIDGRP

-824 GALARAMAMTAGG
+824 GALARAMATTAGG

-847 AGGRDPSRIPAAL
+847 AGGKDPSRIGAAL
-860 EAGRAYVSDAAGET
+860 AAGRAYVDDVAAV
-874 CAP
+874 P

>member
-1 MTTAEIRDHFLTFFA
+1 MTTAEIRNHFLKFFA
-16 ERGHRVLPSSSLVPV
+16 ERGHRVLPSTSLVPV

-53 RASPFPR
+53 RPSPYPR

-96 FKEEAIAWAR
+96 FKLEAIMWAR

-167 PCGPTSELHVN
+167 PCGPTTEIHVN

-186 GPLAAPEQYLEIWN
+186 GPLAAPERYLEIWN

-248 PLLQTAAGRAG
+248 PLLGAAAGRAG
-259 LAYEADRESGRSLR
+259 LEYQAERASGRSLR

-294 EGRGYILRRGIRQG
+294 EGRGYILRRSIRQG
-308 VRHARQLGIESDAL
+308 VRHARQLGIESNAL
-322 APVVASAIDVMCEEG
+322 APVVDTAIDVMSEEG
-337 YEDLLPRADFIR
+337 YDDLLPRADFIR
-349 SVVGDEEQ
+349 NVASDEEQ

-372 LLASVPPGGRVAGA
+372 LLASVPPGGRVDGA

-401 TKDIAATRGVGVDEA
+401 TKDIAAARGVGVDDA
-416 GFNAAL
+416 GFDSAL

-433 SDGQARDLPSG
+433 SGGQTRELPSG
-444 FGETV
+444 FGETA
-449 FLGYDFVTEG
+449 FMGYDFATEG
-459 SGTIVALARD
+459 EGTIVALARG
-469 GELLDGVTPDGQV
+469 GELLDTVAAGGHV
-482 MVVLDQTPFYGE
+482 MIVLDQTPFYGE
-494 SGGQVGDTGLLEGPN
+494 AGGQVGDTGVLEGPN
-509 GAARVTGTLKNPEG
+509 GAARVTDTLKNPEG
-523 TVIAVGEV
+523 TVVAVAEV
-531 AHGRLAVGERVTARV
+531 TRGHLTVGERVRARV

-597 VTDGQLREI
+597 VTGDQLRQI
-606 QSWVNSQILRDHR
+606 QSWVNSQILCDHS
-619 LVTELTEVQKAVE
+619 LVTELTEVQAAVE

-641 KYGEEVR
+641 KYGEVVR
-648 MVAMGGISR
+648 MVRLGEVSR

-665 LSSNQIGLFAIVQES
+665 VSSNQIGMFAIVQES

-685 VRRIEAVTGAG
+685 IRRIEAVTGAG
-696 AVAFVERSQD
+696 AVTFVERHQD
-706 LLAGV
+706 LLAGI
-711 ARQLES
+711 ARQLEA
-717 APAEAPERVERLLE
+717 APAETPERVQRLLD

-746 DARRQA
+746 EARRLA
-752 ASLASEAISVGPI
+752 VNLASGSVAVGPI
-765 SLVAAHTSVT
+765 SLVAADTSVG
-775 NREGLRGLSDD
+775 NRDALRGLTDD
-786 LRQRLATPWVIVLAA
+786 LRQRLAAPWVIVLAA
-801 TIEERP
+801 TIEGRP

-824 GALARAMAMTAGG
+824 GALAQAMATTAGG
-837 GGGGRPELAM
+837 GGGGRPGLAM
-847 AGGRDPSRIPAAL
+847 AGGNDPSRIPAAL
-860 EAGRAYVSDAAGET
+860 DAGRAYVADVVGAT
-874 CAP
+874 

>member
-1 MTTAEIRDHFLTFFA
+1 MTTAEIRNHFLKFFA
-16 ERGHRVLPSSSLVPV
+16 ERGHRVLPSTSLVPV

-53 RASPFPR
+53 RPSPYPR

-96 FKEEAIAWAR
+96 FKLEAITWAR

-167 PCGPTSELHVN
+167 PCGPTTEIHVN

-186 GPLAAPEQYLEIWN
+186 GPLAAPERYLEIWN

-248 PLLQTAAGRAG
+248 PLLGAAAGRAG
-259 LAYEADRESGRSLR
+259 LEYQAERASGRSLR

-294 EGRGYILRRGIRQG
+294 EGRGYILRRSIRQG
-308 VRHARQLGIESDAL
+308 VRHARQLGIESNAL
-322 APVVASAIDVMCEEG
+322 APVVDSAIDVMSEEG
-337 YEDLLPRADFIR
+337 YDDLLPRADFIR
-349 SVVGDEEQ
+349 NVVSDEEQ

-372 LLASVPPGGRVAGA
+372 LLASVPPGGRVDGA

-401 TKDIAATRGVGVDEA
+401 TKDIAAARGVGVDEA
-416 GFNAAL
+416 GFDAAL

-433 SDGQARDLPSG
+433 SGGQARELPSG
-444 FGETV
+444 FGETA
-449 FLGYDFVTEG
+449 FLGYDFATEG
-459 SGTIVALARD
+459 EGTIVALARG
-469 GELLDGVTPDGQV
+469 GELLDTVAAGRHV
-482 MVVLDQTPFYGE
+482 MIVLDQTPFYGE
-494 SGGQVGDTGLLEGPN
+494 AGGQVGDTGVLEGPN
-509 GAARVTGTLKNPEG
+509 GAARVTDTLKNPEG
-523 TVIAVGEV
+523 TVVAVAEV
-531 AHGRLAVGERVTARV
+531 TRGRLTVGERVRARV
-546 DRERRFNIMRNHTA
+546 DRERRFNVMRNHTA

-597 VTDGQLREI
+597 VTGDQLRQI
-606 QSWVNSQILRDHR
+606 QSWVNSQILCDHS
-619 LVTELTEVQKAVE
+619 LVTELTEVQAAVE

-641 KYGEEVR
+641 KYGEVVR
-648 MVAMGGISR
+648 MVRLGEVSR

-665 LSSNQIGLFAIVQES
+665 LSSNQIGMFAIVQES

-685 VRRIEAVTGAG
+685 IRRIEAVTGAG
-696 AVAFVERSQD
+696 AVTFVERHQD
-706 LLAGV
+706 LLAGI
-711 ARQLES
+711 ARQLEA
-717 APAEAPERVERLLE
+717 APAETPERVQRLLD

-746 DARRQA
+746 EARRLA
-752 ASLASEAISVGPI
+752 VNLASGSVAVGPI
-765 SLVAAHTSVT
+765 SLVAADTSVG
-775 NREGLRGLSDD
+775 NRDALRGLTDD
-786 LRQRLATPWVIVLAA
+786 LRQRLASPSVIVLAA
-801 TIEERP
+801 TIEGRP

-824 GALARAMAMTAGG
+824 GALARAMATTAGG
-837 GGGGRPELAM
+837 GGGGRPGLAM
-847 AGGRDPSRIPAAL
+847 AGGNDPSRIPAAL
-860 EAGRAYVSDAAGET
+860 DAGRAYVAAVVGAT
-874 CAP
+874 